1 MLHKKKSLISGS
13 LLLAAVLL
21 SACGEK
27 QQAMQGHTPQVT
39 VVTLS
44 SEPVT
49 LTRELPGR
57 TNPYKVAEVR
67 PQVDGLVKEQLFHE
81 GGLVKAGEALYQ
93 LDDARYQADYDSA
106 RASLERAQA
115 ALNIA
120 SLNAG
125 RTKDLVKTGAV
136 SKQDNDTAI
145 ASLQQAR
152 ADVAAAKAA
161 LQRSRVMLDFA
172 RISAPISG
180 RIGISSVTQGALVT
194 ANQSTALATVQQLDP
209 IYVDLTQ
216 SVSELLSLRQAVAS
230 GNMQSA
236 QNLPVTILLE
246 DGSQYPH
253 AGKLEFSEVSVDP
266 TTGSVR
272 LRVVVPN
279 PDHLL
284 LPGMYV
290 RASVGSGQRQNA
302 ILVPQQ
308 GIARDPKGNTSAMVL
323 GEGNAVEVRPVK
335 VSQTVGSN
343 WLVESGLNAGD
354 RVIVEGLQK
363 IRPGVVVNPGEAVTP
378 APVDL
383 PAPGNSA
390 AEATTSQSNAS
401 ENPEKAGEARKG

>member
-1 MLHKKKSLISGS
+1 MLRKKKSLISGS
-13 LLLAAVLL
+13 LLLAVALL
-21 SACGEK
+21 AACGEK
-27 QQAMQGHTPQVT
+27 QQQGMQGPTPQVT

-57 TNPYKVAEVR
+57 TSPYKVAEVR
-67 PQVDGLVKEQLFHE
+67 PQVDGLVKEQLFRE
-81 GGLVKAGEALYQ
+81 GGMVEAGSALYQ
-93 LDDARYQADYDSA
+93 LDDARYQADLDSA
-106 RASLERAQA
+106 KASLERAQA
-115 ALNIA
+115 TLNVA
-120 SLNAG
+120 RLNAE
-125 RTKDLVKTGAV
+125 RTSSLVKTGAV

-145 ASLQQAR
+145 ASLQQAK

-161 LQRSRVMLDFA
+161 VARSKVLVEFA

-194 ANQSTALATVQQLDP
+194 ANQATALATVQQLDP

-216 SVSELLSLRQAVAS
+216 SVSELLNLRQSMAS
-230 GNMQSA
+230 GNLQSTDD
-236 QNLPVTILLE
+236 LPVSILLE
-246 DGSQYPH
+246 DGTRYPH

-284 LPGMYV
+284 FPGMYV
-290 RASVGSGQRQNA
+290 RASVGSGQRDNA
-302 ILVPQQ
+302 VLVPQQ
-308 GIARDPKGNTSAMVL
+308 GIARDPKGNTTAMVL
-323 GEGNAVEVRPVK
+323 GEGNTVEARPVK
-335 VSQTVGSN
+335 VSQTVGDA
-343 WLVESGLNAGD
+343 WLVESGLKAGD

-363 IRPGVVVNPGEAVTP
+363 IRPGMVVNPGEATAP

-383 PAPGNSA
+383 PAPGNG
-390 AEATTSQSNAS
+390 TAS
-401 ENPEKAGEARKG
+401 KDSEQASDAHKG